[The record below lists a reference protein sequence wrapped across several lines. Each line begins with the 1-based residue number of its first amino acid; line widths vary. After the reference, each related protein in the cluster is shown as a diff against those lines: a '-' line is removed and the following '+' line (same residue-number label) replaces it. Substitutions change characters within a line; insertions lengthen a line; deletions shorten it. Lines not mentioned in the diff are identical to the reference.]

1 MDHSLSA
8 ADMIEQFPETALNG
22 SIGDRFEE
30 VARRFPDRLAASD
43 AEQSLNY
50 SALAD
55 LAGRFRT
62 AISAVVVAERSG
74 PIGIFCRNDVRY
86 AAATLGVL
94 TAGRGYVPMD
104 IDFPIERNRL
114 IAAHAGLA
122 AVATSANYLDRAQGL
137 FPPDVPIIDLE
148 SGGNADGFAPVR
160 RPRAKD
166 LADILYTSGSTGV
179 PKGVSQSHKGRLY
192 SILQR
197 TRMLHLTCDDRLALC
212 HSPSTIDGT
221 RVTLTALLNGASLHI
236 LPPAHW
242 KLSGLAQQMRAR
254 NITVL
259 HSVPTLFRHIT
270 RELHDKERFSTLRIV
285 HLSGER
291 SDWSDLHRVKRYCG
305 PQTVLAVALGSTESS
320 ASYTQ
325 WLVDAEVQAV
335 SSQLPIGT
343 EVADFEIS
351 IVDSEGRSV
360 EDGAIGEIVVSS
372 PYLALGYWRNLD
384 LTDRVFGRSNATSSY
399 RTIKT
404 GDLGRRRPDGL
415 FEFLGR
421 KDHQIKLRGHRIE
434 LGDIEATIRECE
446 GVRDAAAVVRMT
458 KAGDARSIIAYVE
471 IEERDLAGQT
481 PLSLMSF
488 LAQRLP
494 GYMLPASIVV
504 ANALPRLANLKID
517 YCRLSELDYSG
528 ESDDRDSTVDDFTLT
543 VAKIFEMVLG
553 ATNASSEDNILS
565 LGGDSLQA
573 IKVALELERQFGIAI
588 QPENFFEMQTIR
600 QVAEWINAHSRPN
613 RPPSCPLSEP

>member
-1 MDHSLSA
+1 MDYSA
-8 ADMIEQFPETALNG
+8 STADLIEPFPETALNG
-22 SIGDRFEE
+22 SIGDRFEK

-50 SALAD
+50 SALAA
-55 LAGRFRT
+55 LVVRFRT
-62 AISAVVVAERSG
+62 AVAAAVEQRPG

-86 AAATLGVL
+86 AAATLGIL

-104 IDFPIERNRL
+104 IDYPIERNRL

-122 AVATSANYLDRAQGL
+122 AVATSTTHLDRAQSL
-137 FPPDVPIIDLE
+137 FPRDIPIIDLE
-148 SGGNADGFAPVR
+148 NGRNADGVVPARQPK
-160 RPRAKD
+160 AED
-166 LADILYTSGSTGV
+166 LADILYTSGSTGI
-179 PKGVSQSHKGRLY
+179 PKGVSQNHKGRLY

-254 NITVL
+254 AITIL
-259 HSVPTLFRHIT
+259 HSVPTLFRYLT
-270 RELHDKERFSTLRIV
+270 KELLDKERFSALRIV

-305 PQTVLAVALGSTESS
+305 PQTALAIALGSTESS
-320 ASYTQ
+320 ASYIQ
-325 WLVDAEVQAV
+325 WLVDAEVQAT
-335 SSQLPIGT
+335 SAQLPVGI
-343 EVADFEIS
+343 EVADFEIT
-351 IVDSEGRSV
+351 IIDSVGRPV

-372 PYLALGYWRNLD
+372 PYLALGYWRDPD
-384 LTDRVFGRSNATSSY
+384 LTGRVFGRSNARSNY
-399 RTIKT
+399 RTMKT
-404 GDLGRRRPDGL
+404 GDVGRRRPDGL

-421 KDHQIKLRGHRIE
+421 KDRQIKLRGHRIE

-446 GVRDAAAVVRMT
+446 GVRDAAAVIRGT
-458 KAGDARSIIAYVE
+458 EAGEARSIAAYVE
-471 IEERDLAGQT
+471 IEARDHGGQT
-481 PLSLMSF
+481 RRSLTSF

-494 GYMLPASIVV
+494 GHMLPARIVV
-504 ANALPRLANLKID
+504 ANTLPRLANLKID
-517 YCRLSELDYSG
+517 YNRLSELDQSC
-528 ESDDRDSTVDDFTLT
+528 ESDELDSTVDDFTLT
-543 VAKIFEMVLG
+543 VAKVFEMVLG
-553 ATNASSEDNILS
+553 AANASPEDNILS

-573 IKVALELERQFGIAI
+573 IKVALELERRFGIAI

-600 QVAEWINAHSRPN
+600 QVSEWISAHK
-613 RPPSCPLSEP
+613 PSF